1 MTDLSVRL
9 AQADDTATI
18 LGLIKAL
25 AAFEDLSDQVRA
37 TEADILRDGFGQT
50 PRFEC
55 LIAEHQGE
63 AIGFAL
69 FFHSYSTFEGRSGL
83 YLEDLFVLEQARGLG
98 AGCALLQTL
107 ARLARDRNCARL
119 ELSVLHWNPARDFY
133 HRLGFQH
140 KEEWLPYRLDGDAL
154 RSLAEES
161 TE

>member
-9 AQADDTATI
+9 AQADDAGTI
-18 LGLIKAL
+18 LRLIKEL
-25 AAFEDLSDQVRA
+25 AAFEDLSDHVHA
-37 TEADILRDGFGQT
+37 TEADIRRDGFGPN

-55 LIAEHQGE
+55 LIAEHQGQ
-63 AIGFAL
+63 AVGFAL
-69 FFHSYSTFEGRSGL
+69 FFYSYSTFEGRRGL

-98 AGCALLQTL
+98 AGRALMVSL
-107 ARLARDRNCARL
+107 AQLALERDCARF

-154 RSLAEES
+154 RSLAAEGMG
-161 TE
+161 

>member
-9 AQADDTATI
+9 AQADDASTI
-18 LGLIKAL
+18 LRLIREL
-25 AAFEDLSDQVRA
+25 AAFEDLSDHVHA
-37 TEADILRDGFGQT
+37 TEADIRRDGFGQN

-83 YLEDLFVLEQARGLG
+83 FLEDLFVMEQSRGLG
-98 AGCALLQTL
+98 AGRALLRHL
-107 ARLARDRNCARL
+107 AKLARDRGCARL

-140 KEEWLPYRLDGDAL
+140 KEEWLPYRLDGEAL
-154 RSLAEES
+154 RSLADDPME
-161 TE
+161 